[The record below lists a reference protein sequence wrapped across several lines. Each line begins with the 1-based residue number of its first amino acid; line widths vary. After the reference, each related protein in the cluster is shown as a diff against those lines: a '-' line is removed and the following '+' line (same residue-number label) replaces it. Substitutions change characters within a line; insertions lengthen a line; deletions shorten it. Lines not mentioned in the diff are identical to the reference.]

1 MNSSAEGKDMKTLGI
16 ESGKDYLRG
25 IKEGLKDIALNST
38 IKNISKQLGDSIDKG
53 ARKGLEE
60 ESPSK
65 KGVEAGEFYVEGID
79 IGLRKLATVPVKT
92 ATEAGKNLVK
102 TFGATLSSIYT
113 NVDSSGYLQPTI
125 TPVLDTTNLQSAGQL
140 MGIDNLSAQANIMF
154 QNSPQAALA
163 TQVQMLSDQVKK
175 LAETDYSTM
184 LEGVNFNI
192 DASTKVD
199 GTPLRQMASTYTIDQ
214 IDEAQKGLT
223 LAMGGRV

>member
-1 MNSSAEGKDMKTLGI
+1 M
-16 ESGKDYLRG
+16 
-25 IKEGLKDIALNST
+25 
-38 IKNISKQLGDSIDKG
+38 
-53 ARKGLEE
+53 
-60 ESPSK
+60 
-65 KGVEAGEFYVEGID
+65 
-79 IGLRKLATVPVKT
+79 
-92 ATEAGKNLVK
+92 
-102 TFGATLSSIYT
+102 SSIYT